1 MALAALVH
9 GRNVGQ
15 RHQVGHPDLQKEKP
29 LSGASERCVPAL
41 ARRPAPVALLRRHRA
56 RPASAEG

>member
-29 LSGASERCVPAL
+29 LSGASERCVPAPAL
-41 ARRPAPVALLRRHRA
+41 PAPVALLRRHRA